1 MSRLH
6 PILLTLFLT
15 GSVALGDIEDP
26 RRDFLRAFESQD
38 SEDLIWSEVD
48 LNGDQVPEVLVSLST
63 MYNGHV
69 GNIWVLYESLP
80 DGTYSRREELADGG
94 VLEFHRKAASTRTLA
109 NGAREIVCY
118 MPAGGGKGLIGSYQL
133 GPEGISQSL
142 SEEIEPLG
150 DDAAT
155 YDRLFTDSGT
165 QLVFSYENAGKLKN
179 KYFPIRRL
187 MESLSLVQWGLVA
200 VGLLLLILVGLG
212 VLRGARSAV
221 RAKLAK

>member
-1 MSRLH
+1 MSRL
-6 PILLTLFLT
+6 PIILALFST
-15 GSVALGDIEDP
+15 IGVALGDIEDP
-26 RRDFLRAFESQD
+26 RKDFLRAFESQD

-48 LNGDQVPEVLVSLST
+48 LNGDQVPEVLMSLST
-63 MYNGHV
+63 MYNGNV

-80 DGTYSRREELADGG
+80 DGTFTRRDELADGG
-94 VLEFHRKAASTRTLA
+94 VLEFHRKAAATRNLN
-109 NGAREIVCY
+109 NGAKEIVCY
-118 MPAGGGKGLIGSYQL
+118 MPAGGGKGLIGAYQL
-133 GPEGISQSL
+133 GPEGMSQSL

-150 DDAAT
+150 DDAPT

-187 MESLSLVQWGLVA
+187 MESLSLVQWGLLA
-200 VGLLLLILVGLG
+200 VGLLFLIFMGLG

-221 RAKLAK
+221 RAKGAK